1 MSSTSSKLIQ
11 LNFKPGIF
19 RESTEYAEKEHGM
32 MLIKLDLEQV
42 NQKILVDMKQEYL
55 IHLMVLQEI

>member
-1 MSSTSSKLIQ
+1 MQK
-11 LNFKPGIF
+11 
-19 RESTEYAEKEHGM
+19 KEHGM

-42 NQKILVDMKQEYL
+42 NQRILVDMKQEYL